1 MIGLTVLLAGVVTVA
16 VTGLGPMTSAT
27 PVALEA
33 SADAATGRVTLE
45 HVSGPALDVRR
56 LTIKVEVNGEPLAHQ
71 PPVPFYAAEGY
82 SGFPSGPF
90 NPAADPAWTAGE
102 TASFRVA
109 ATTNDP
115 PLTAG
120 DDLTVTIIRDQQ
132 VVAETTITVA

>member
-1 MIGLTVLLAGVVTVA
+1 MVGLTVLLAGVVTVA
-16 VTGLGPMTSAT
+16 VTGLGPRTSA
-27 PVALEA
+27 PQVALEA

-45 HVSGPALDVRR
+45 HVSGPPLDVRR
-56 LTIKVEVNGEPLAHQ
+56 LTLRVEVDGEPLAHQ

-90 NPAADPAWTAGE
+90 NPAADPAWSAGE

-109 ATTNDP
+109 ATTNEP

-120 DDLTVTIIRDQQ
+120 AELTVTVIRDDQL
-132 VVAETTITVA
+132 VAQATTMVA